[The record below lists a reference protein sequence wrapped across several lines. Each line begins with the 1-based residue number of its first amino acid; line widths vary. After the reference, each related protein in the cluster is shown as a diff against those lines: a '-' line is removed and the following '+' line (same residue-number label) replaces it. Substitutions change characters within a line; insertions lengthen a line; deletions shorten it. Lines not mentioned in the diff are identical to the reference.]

1 MITKV
6 TNNLHTQTDLAAVS
20 TNPLILHD
28 LLIRGASVHARN
40 RANNTPLYLAEKLGN
55 LECVRLLR
63 DAGAHLWLDN
73 DLKREGLMSQ
83 GASAVASP
91 RGTSPEPQS
100 HSREEGGQ
108 GEVEGEGKGEGEG
121 KAAAV
126 VAAAATAAGEG
137 NAVGSVV
144 IVGKENVVG
153 EGVVRLA
160 GEAEPARVLLLTG
173 DKGKIVG

>member
-1 MITKV
+1 M
-6 TNNLHTQTDLAAVS
+6 
-20 TNPLILHD
+20 
-28 LLIRGASVHARN
+28 
-40 RANNTPLYLAEKLGN
+40 
-55 LECVRLLR
+55 RLLR

-73 DLKREGLMSQ
+73 DLKREGLLSQ

-100 HSREEGGQ
+100 NAQEEGGQ
-108 GEVEGEGKGEGEG
+108 GEGEREAEG